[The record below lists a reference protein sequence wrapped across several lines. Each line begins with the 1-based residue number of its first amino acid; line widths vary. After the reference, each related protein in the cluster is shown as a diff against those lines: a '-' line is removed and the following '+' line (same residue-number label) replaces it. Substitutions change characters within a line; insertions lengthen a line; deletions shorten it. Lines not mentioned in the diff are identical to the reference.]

1 MGHTYYHGA
10 VSSRIKPAIS
20 IVNIMEIIARDEM
33 IRTIWLILRFSA
45 RTYLA
50 CVQGCSV
57 KLNAGLVKVCP
68 QRLPLTLDPLKVAL
82 GAQNQVVA
90 RMSAEGRSTM
100 FGHQFVVFVHTN

>member
-1 MGHTYYHGA
+1 
-10 VSSRIKPAIS
+10 
-20 IVNIMEIIARDEM
+20 M
-33 IRTIWLILRFSA
+33 IQTIWLILRFSA

-68 QRLPLTLDPLKVAL
+68 QRLPLTLDPLKIAL

-100 FGHQFVVFVHTN
+100 FGHQFVVLVHTN

>member
-1 MGHTYYHGA
+1 MWS
-10 VSSRIKPAIS
+10 VLRI
-20 IVNIMEIIARDEM
+20 
-33 IRTIWLILRFSA
+33 SA

-57 KLNAGLVKVCP
+57 KLYAGLVKVCP
-68 QRLPLTLDPLKVAL
+68 QRLPFALDPLKVAL

-100 FGHQFVVFVHTN
+100 FGHQFIVLVHPN

>member
-1 MGHTYYHGA
+1 M
-10 VSSRIKPAIS
+10 
-20 IVNIMEIIARDEM
+20 
-33 IRTIWLILRFSA
+33 RFSA

-50 CVQGCSV
+50 CVQGRSV

-68 QRLPLTLDPLKVAL
+68 QRLPLTLDPLKIAL

-100 FGHQFVVFVHTN
+100 FGHQFVVLIHTN